1 MFPKILIKRIII
13 RLNIRNSVLELI
25 LKTFQLFHPKF
36 SSINILYDRENR
48 LTRPIMINFNFFVA
62 RNYIMRI
69 LLLYENRETCLRI
82 VSAQLWMAFWS
93 SYSISA
99 RHITRF
105 KNAVSCIRRVNR
117 FRLMKDMP
125 RRIDPECSIVFCIR
139 VT

>member
-1 MFPKILIKRIII
+1 MHIVICSSYNILYIRIFSFKTNVIVRDSVSWFFKMFPKILIKRIII

-25 LKTFQLFHPKF
+25 LKTFQLFLPKF

-93 SYSISA
+93 SYSISV
-99 RHITRF
+99 RHI
-105 KNAVSCIRRVNR
+105 
-117 FRLMKDMP
+117 
-125 RRIDPECSIVFCIR
+125 
-139 VT
+139 